1 MTTFEE
7 MLFVIKEYG
16 VPKFLEHVDI
26 EAIDD
31 ITVRTVCRTAVY
43 SMEELPKLITSRIM
57 DQAEEARKAE
67 LAKAKSASEIQFG
80 AAPNPFDS
88 SPDPQSA

>member
-16 VPKFLEHVDI
+16 VPKFLELVDI

-43 SMEELPKLITSRIM
+43 SMEELPKLLTSRIM
-57 DQAEEARKAE
+57 DQAEEVRKAE
-67 LAKAKSASEIQFG
+67 LAKAKAETEIKFD
-80 AAPNPFDS
+80 AAP
-88 SPDPQSA
+88 DPHSA